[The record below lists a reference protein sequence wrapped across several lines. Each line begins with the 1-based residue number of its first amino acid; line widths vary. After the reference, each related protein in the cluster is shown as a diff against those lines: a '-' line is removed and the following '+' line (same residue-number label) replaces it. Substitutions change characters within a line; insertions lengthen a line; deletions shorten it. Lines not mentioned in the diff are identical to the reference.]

1 MGMTF
6 NQINV
11 NDFVILLTPVMEK
24 AAIGKEYKWTGEI
37 GIKILTD
44 LAKNTID
51 ENEFGN
57 LVRIANL
64 MAASIPAMQE
74 NKIVRQITDT
84 YVDDNSLEIE
94 HIDIVVHE
102 EEVTDS
108 NVIKLRF
115 DSETEGNA

>member
-24 AAIGKEYKWTGEI
+24 ATIGKDYRWTGEI

-44 LAKNTID
+44 LTKNTID
-51 ENEFGN
+51 EHEFGN

-115 DSETEGNA
+115 DTETEGNA